1 VTATPARDGGGGHGI
16 PDTAGLVKLSP
27 SVQDQLRKLYN
38 ETMVQFLGSKI
49 LTFRSMHLHGRA
61 LNDLVP
67 LAVDGVEE
75 YDVNDGELVAGVIL
89 GWNFGDGH
97 LHSEQMLA
105 AVEAQ
110 CGFEPGEL
118 RCIFIE
124 SQPLGRD
131 TMHWRIADAATGQL
145 DEGHVRVSGLRAV
158 QPWGSE
164 RVLVGSAR

>member
-1 VTATPARDGGGGHGI
+1 
-16 PDTAGLVKLSP
+16 LVKLSP
-27 SVQDQLRKLYN
+27 SVQDQLRKLYK

-67 LAVDGVEE
+67 LAVDDVEE
-75 YDVNDGELVAGVIL
+75 YDV
-89 GWNFGDGH
+89 
-97 LHSEQMLA
+97 
-105 AVEAQ
+105 
-110 CGFEPGEL
+110 
-118 RCIFIE
+118 FIE

-158 QPWGSE
+158 QPWGSD